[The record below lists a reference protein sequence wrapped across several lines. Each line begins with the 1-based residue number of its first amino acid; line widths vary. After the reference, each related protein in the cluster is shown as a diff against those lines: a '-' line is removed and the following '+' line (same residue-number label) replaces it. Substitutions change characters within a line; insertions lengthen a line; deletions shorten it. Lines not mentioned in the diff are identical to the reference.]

1 MSLRNHTTPEGT
13 ARYAERFADRAAKN
27 HFRPQQG
34 LTLSSIGIGTYLGD
48 ADEATDLSY
57 ANAIVRAVTSGVN
70 VIDTAANYRFQ
81 RSERSIGQ
89 ALQTLAGEGFARE
102 ELLICT
108 KGGYLPFDG
117 APPQNMREYVEETFV
132 KPGIASFDDFVGG
145 SHCMTPS
152 YLQNQ
157 LDQSLRNM
165 DLETVDVYYI
175 HNPESQLEHMSHD
188 QFYTRLRL
196 AFERLE
202 ENRKQGKL
210 QFYGVATWNGFRA
223 SANFG
228 TFHSLVR
235 MVEVAREVGGE
246 SHGFRF
252 IQLPVNLAMPQALT
266 IANHTI
272 EGERISLIGAAHRLG
287 VTVMASASMM
297 QGRVMQNLPD
307 PLKQAL
313 GSLPTNAQTAIQFV
327 RSVPGITTALV
338 GMSRVE
344 HVDENL
350 QLVGIEPASEAQLE
364 ALFNKADDRRATV

>member
-1 MSLRNHTTPEGT
+1 MPLLNHATPEGT
-13 ARYAERFADRAAKN
+13 ARYAERFADRAVN
-27 HFRPQQG
+27 DHFRGQHG

-48 ADEATDLSY
+48 ADDATDLSY
-57 ANAIVRAVTSGVN
+57 ENAIVRAVTSGVN

-81 RSERSIGQ
+81 RSERSIGE
-89 ALQTLAGEGFARE
+89 ALQTLTREGFARE

-108 KGGYLPFDG
+108 KGGYLPFDS
-117 APPQNMREYVEETFV
+117 APPRDLREYIEETFV
-132 KPGIASFDDFVGG
+132 KPGIASFEDIVGG
-145 SHCMTPS
+145 SHCMTPA

-175 HNPESQLEHMSHD
+175 HNPESQLEHVSQE
-188 QFYTRLRL
+188 QFYDRLRI

-202 ENRKQGKL
+202 ENRRDGKL
-210 QFYGVATWNGFRA
+210 RFYGVATWHGFRA
-223 SANFG
+223 STNFR
-228 TFHSLVR
+228 TYHSLAR

-246 SHGFRF
+246 SHGFKF

-266 IANHTI
+266 LANHKMD
-272 EGERISLIGAAHRLG
+272 GEQVSVLGAAHRLG
-287 VTVMASASMM
+287 VTVIASGSMM
-297 QGRVMQNLPD
+297 QGRIARALPD
-307 PLKQAL
+307 PVKRAL
-313 GSLPTNAQTAIQFV
+313 GSLPTDAQTAIQFA

-350 QLVGIEPASEAQLE
+350 QLVGVEPASDEQVQS
-364 ALFNKADDRRATV
+364 LFNKTDERATV